1 MLEKLLN
8 EIKNGKTSS
17 PAILAERLNL
27 SLPMVNAM
35 LETLE
40 EQGYLKNMAAEC
52 SDEKPCTSCPISNL
66 CSTKSGASPRILVV
80 NTEPKNTN

>member
-8 EIKNGKTSS
+8 EIKAGNTSS
-17 PAILAERLNL
+17 PTLLAERLNL
-27 SLPMVNAM
+27 SLSMVNAM

-52 SDEKPCTSCPISNL
+52 SEEKPCTSCPISNL
-66 CSTKSGASPRILVV
+66 CSTKTGSSPRILMV
-80 NTEPKNTN
+80 TEKV

>member
-8 EIKNGKTSS
+8 EIRIGNTSS
-17 PAILAERLNL
+17 PAVLAERLNL
-27 SLPMVNAM
+27 SLNMVNAM

-52 SDEKPCTSCPISNL
+52 SAEKPCTSCPISNL
-66 CSTKSGASPRILVV
+66 CSTKSNASPRIRVV
-80 NTEPKNTN
+80 TTRDS

>member
-8 EIKNGKTSS
+8 EIKLGNTSS
-17 PAILAERLNL
+17 PAVLAERLNL
-27 SLPMVNAM
+27 SLSMVNAM

-52 SDEKPCTSCPISNL
+52 TSEKPCTACPISNM
-66 CSTKSGASPRILVV
+66 CSSKSGASPRILVT
-80 NTEPKNTN
+80 TEK

>member
-8 EIKNGKTSS
+8 EIKIGNTSS
-17 PAILAERLNL
+17 PAVLAERLNL
-27 SLPMVNAM
+27 SLNMVNAM

-40 EQGYLKNMAAEC
+40 EQGYLKNMATEC
-52 SDEKPCTSCPISNL
+52 SPEKPCTSCPISNF

-80 NTEPKNTN
+80 NSPTSKSN